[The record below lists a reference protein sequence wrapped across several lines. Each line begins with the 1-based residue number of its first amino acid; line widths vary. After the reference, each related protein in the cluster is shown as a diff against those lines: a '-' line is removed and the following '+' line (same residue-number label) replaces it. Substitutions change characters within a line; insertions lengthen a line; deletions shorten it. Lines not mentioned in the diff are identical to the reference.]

1 MNWLWQCFHYF
12 ADDVAL
18 RTEVKFCLQEK
29 VNCIPTR
36 DDVDLSDFQNLQLIL
51 VDHHVLQKQD
61 ISLLPKIVEIIDHRQ
76 QSSLAQFPPDCKVNL
91 ELVGS
96 CATLIADKLLS
107 EDYKVRFL
115 TNLSRLADSGCFLN
129 F

>member
-18 RTEVKFCLQEK
+18 RTEVKYCLQEK
-29 VNCIPTR
+29 VYCIPTR
-36 DDVDLSDFQNLQLIL
+36 DDVDLSDLQNMQLIL

-61 ISLLPKIVEIIDHRQ
+61 ISLLPKIVEIVDHRQ
-76 QSSLAQFPPDCKVNL
+76 QSSLAQFPPDWKVKL

-96 CATLIADKLLS
+96 CATLIAEKLLS
-107 EDYKVRFL
+107 EEYKVRFV
-115 TNLSRLADSGCFLN
+115 SV
-129 F
+129 